1 MPRRAGD
8 RSSEVGLYIRELR
21 LSLRNNSGAF
31 GYSVMITCT
40 MAMLTSIAG
49 SPRPA
54 HIVLFVLAVVASFAL
69 IEVVATRAFTRSLE
83 DEHTTVIALGSSL
96 NLISIALAVGLA
108 AGLAALLPTLLTWLI
123 APFSASTTYLLFT
136 AVEMMAGADRTVQRL
151 HHIPVVHRGGD
162 DGSAPH
168 RGEAPG
174 RLTADARCDPER
186 RPRRPRHDDQTGS

>member
-31 GYSVMITCT
+31 GYSVMITCS

-54 HIVLFVLAVVASFAL
+54 HIVLFVLAAVASFAM
-69 IEVVATRAFTRSLE
+69 IEVVATRGFTCSLE
-83 DEHTTVIALGSSL
+83 VDHTTVIALGSSL

-123 APFSASTTYLLFT
+123 APFSASTTFLLFT
-136 AVEMMAGADRTVQRL
+136 AVEMMA
-151 HHIPVVHRGGD
+151 
-162 DGSAPH
+162 
-168 RGEAPG
+168 
-174 RLTADARCDPER
+174 ARRIEEKR
-186 RPRRPRHDDQTGS
+186 RVD

>member
-49 SPRPA
+49 SPLPA
-54 HIVLFVLAVVASFAL
+54 HIVLFVLAAVASFAL

-136 AVEMMAGADRTVQRL
+136 AVEMMA
-151 HHIPVVHRGGD
+151 
-162 DGSAPH
+162 
-168 RGEAPG
+168 
-174 RLTADARCDPER
+174 ARRIEEKR
-186 RPRRPRHDDQTGS
+186 RVD

>member
-54 HIVLFVLAVVASFAL
+54 HIVLFVLAAVASFAL

-83 DEHTTVIALGSSL
+83 DEHTTVIALDRKS
-96 NLISIALAVGLA
+96 VGV
-108 AGLAALLPTLLTWLI
+108 GNEW
-123 APFSASTTYLLFT
+123 
-136 AVEMMAGADRTVQRL
+136 
-151 HHIPVVHRGGD
+151 
-162 DGSAPH
+162 
-168 RGEAPG
+168 
-174 RLTADARCDPER
+174 
-186 RPRRPRHDDQTGS
+186 RPRRRPHQQKGS